1 MRVLCIGDSNTYGY
15 DPRTYFGSRYPAE
28 VRWTDRLD
36 GYEVINCGMNG
47 LPVPYDSRPFT
58 DLIRTYSPDLVVV
71 MLGSNDLL
79 EGASAESTAVRMDG
93 FLGVI
98 GTAGARILLIAPPPM
113 RLGDWVQ
120 SPDLIRESEKL
131 GKNYRKLAE
140 KKGILFA
147 DTESWGVDLL
157 FDGVHFSPSGHTV
170 FARKL
175 AEVLAENKNSSLS
188 Q

>member
-71 MLGSNDLL
+71 MLGSND
-79 EGASAESTAVRMDG
+79 G
-93 FLGVI
+93 
-98 GTAGARILLIAPPPM
+98 
-113 RLGDWVQ
+113 
-120 SPDLIRESEKL
+120 
-131 GKNYRKLAE
+131 
-140 KKGILFA
+140 
-147 DTESWGVDLL
+147 
-157 FDGVHFSPSGHTV
+157 
-170 FARKL
+170 
-175 AEVLAENKNSSLS
+175 
-188 Q
+188 

>member
-131 GKNYRKLAE
+131 GKKHLHFFRIC
-140 KKGILFA
+140 GIIY
-147 DTESWGVDLL
+147 TQ
-157 FDGVHFSPSGHTV
+157 SGEREFTD
-170 FARKL
+170 RL
-175 AEVLAENKNSSLS
+175 N
-188 Q
+188 